1 MKRRALAPLLVA
13 CVLGVTTLPAQA
25 TTAPP
30 LTLAQQASRAEVIV
44 RVTLGSPKTVKDGD
58 VTYQVY
64 PLDVA
69 EVIAGDP
76 ATLPQYEGKPAL
88 FVLQGTQDL
97 PAFAAGQE
105 GVALLYA
112 RRLDSPL
119 VGFSQGWYPVVG
131 GKVTAGD
138 REKPITDPA
147 ALRDAIRAAR
157 GAQ

>member
-1 MKRRALAPLLVA
+1 MKRRALTALLA
-13 CVLGVTTLPAQA
+13 AVLGAASLPAQA

-30 LTLAQQASRAEVIV
+30 LTLAQQAKKAEVIV
-44 RVTLGSPKTVKDGD
+44 RVTLGEAKTVKDGD
-58 VTYQVY
+58 VTYAVY

-97 PAFAAGQE
+97 PAFVAGQE
-105 GVALLYA
+105 AVALLYA

-119 VGFSQGWYPVVG
+119 VGFSQGWYPVAG
-131 GKVTAGD
+131 GKVKAGD
-138 REKPITDPA
+138 SDKPITDPA